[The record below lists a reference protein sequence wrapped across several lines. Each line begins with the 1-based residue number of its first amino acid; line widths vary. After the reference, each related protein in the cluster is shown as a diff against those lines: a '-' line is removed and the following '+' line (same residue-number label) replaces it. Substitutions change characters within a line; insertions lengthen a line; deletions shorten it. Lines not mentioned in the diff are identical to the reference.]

1 MQMILMLMTKK
12 IFTIIHEPLVPR
24 AFRLLAESEKEG
36 NGLVIYGIK
45 DPNDNTFTLQND
57 SILLDDGRFYELQL
71 ECDQDYPQKPP
82 KVKFITKV
90 NMPFVD
96 QKNGAI
102 KPNSL
107 NILRSW
113 NRDCTLESYLT
124 AIREECLI
132 YMQKITLILKK
143 I

>member
-1 MQMILMLMTKK
+1 MAEKGA
-12 IFTIIHEPLVPR
+12 IIHEPLVPR
-24 AFRLLAESEKEG
+24 TFRLLAESEKEG
-36 NGLVIYGIK
+36 NGLVTYGLQ
-45 DPNDNTFTLQND
+45 DPNDNTFTFWNG
-57 SILLDDGRFYELQL
+57 SILLDDGRFYELLL

-82 KVKFITKV
+82 KVKFISKV

-124 AIREECLI
+124 AIRDEL
-132 YMQKITLILKK
+132 KNNLKK
-143 I
+143 FPQPPEGSKF

>member
-1 MQMILMLMTKK
+1 MEKGA
-12 IFTIIHEPLVPR
+12 IIHEPLVPR
-24 AFRLLAESEKEG
+24 TFRLLAESEKEG
-36 NGLVIYGIK
+36 NGLVTYGLK
-45 DPNDNTFTLQND
+45 DPNDNTFTLWNG

-71 ECDQDYPQKPP
+71 ECTQEYPQKPP

-96 QKNGAI
+96 QSSGFI

-107 NILRSW
+107 NILRNL

-124 AIREECLI
+124 AIRDE
-132 YMQKITLILKK
+132 LKNNLSK
-143 I
+143 FKQPPEGSKF